1 MRISD
6 WSSDVCS
13 SDLAGADR
21 PDRLIGDDELAF
33 MGVLGQRAL
42 QLPGPHRDMI
52 AGGAV
57 RLGFA
62 DADDGLETVAQRR
75 IALGADVGVGL
86 VIFGPALAVAD
97 HAEAGM
103 GFLEHP
109 GGAAA
114 GTGALVRGPRVAG
127 KRR

>member
-42 QLPGPHRDMI
+42 QLPGHHRDMI

-75 IALGADVGVGL
+75 NGRGADVGFGL
-86 VIFGPALAVAD
+86 VNFGPALPLAYTAYV
-97 HAEAGM
+97 GV
-103 GFLEHP
+103 GSL
-109 GGAAA
+109 
-114 GTGALVRGPRVAG
+114 
-127 KRR
+127 